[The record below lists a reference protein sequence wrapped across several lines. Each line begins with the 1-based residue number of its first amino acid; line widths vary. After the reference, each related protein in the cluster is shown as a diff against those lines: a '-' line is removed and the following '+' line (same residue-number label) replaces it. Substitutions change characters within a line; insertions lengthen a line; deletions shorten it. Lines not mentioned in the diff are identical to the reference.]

1 MHPLLALLAIKP
13 QLLIDHAQAYTA
25 LFSEELSLARIQ
37 WRKAVILQAVA
48 VSFLCVATVLAGAAL
63 MLWAVTPVAQIH
75 TLWLLFATP
84 LVPLVVAI
92 ACQLAARKQIQRV
105 AVANLRQQISADMAL
120 LRAVAPP

>member
-105 AVANLRQQISADMAL
+105 AFANLRQQISADIAL